1 MRSFERRGQQ
11 GEDGGNANLNGWE
24 NMNVPPNSAVV
35 GGDSLATAEKNN
47 NARQQRKII
56 AVLGNRYGGDDVSD
70 AYLKMPDVAVSE
82 EERNRVLDELASG
95 LITDTD
101 KRNLLERITRPSDL
115 ENGLRNVY
123 LGLDSKHEKR
133 ILAEMT
139 QAGFG
144 NWQNVA
150 ESDLS
155 SFLRSYPTPMDFDN
169 RANSFLDSIEGGSGL
184 QKRQE
189 YERAMRDFYQKV
201 YGKRDEYWQNIKSL
215 EEEAAIRRNG
225 GGAPQRSDSYRSFE
239 GERSAEWQPGEVGY
253 WQTSRKQAYE
263 GQVTKENISK
273 GLWADERCEDSYF
286 VRPDQQM
293 YGVFDGAGG
302 MRGGRAASRL
312 VENVVR
318 EFSDNYI
325 LESGANLAYVLNAAD
340 ERVLNDENAGVSTA
354 VLVKVVQH
362 EGRTKLAYASVG
374 DSRIYIVDKNNNVR
388 QITHDEGEGSVIW
401 NAVGASRE
409 GLVQGSSRTEQ
420 YGEVE
425 LHQGD
430 RVVLCSDGITGDY
443 DSDIMSDREL
453 GFIMSRS
460 TDALEASKNLIASAR
475 KNDDRTAIVFG
486 DFSR

>member
-1 MRSFERRGQQ
+1 MGSFERREQR
-11 GEDGGNANLNGWE
+11 GGDNNNANLNGWE
-24 NMNVPPNSAVV
+24 NMNVPPNSAVA
-35 GGDSLATAEKNN
+35 GGDNLATAEQYN

-56 AVLGNRYGGDDVSD
+56 AVLGNRYGGDEVSD
-70 AYLKMPDVAVSE
+70 AYLNTPDVAVSE

-123 LGLDSKHEKR
+123 LGLNSKHEKR

-139 QAGFG
+139 QAGFD
-144 NWQNVA
+144 NWQNVS

-169 RANSFLDSIEGGSGL
+169 RANSFLDSIEDGSGL

-189 YERAMRDFYQKV
+189 YEQAMRAFYQKV

-215 EEEAAIRRNG
+215 EDEATIRRNG
-225 GGAPQRSDSYRSFE
+225 GGTPQRSDSYQSFE

-302 MRGGRAASRL
+302 MQGGRVASQL

-325 LESGANLAYVLNAAD
+325 LESGANLAYVLNVAD
-340 ERVLNDENAGVSTA
+340 ERVSKDENAGASTA
-354 VLVKVVQH
+354 VLVKIIQH

-388 QITHDEGEGSVIW
+388 QITRDEGEGSFIW
-401 NAVGASRE
+401 NAIGAKRDD
-409 GLVQGSSRTEQ
+409 LVQGGSCAEQ

-443 DSDIMSDREL
+443 GSDLMSNREL

>member
-1 MRSFERRGQQ
+1 
-11 GEDGGNANLNGWE
+11 
-24 NMNVPPNSAVV
+24 
-35 GGDSLATAEKNN
+35 
-47 NARQQRKII
+47 
-56 AVLGNRYGGDDVSD
+56 
-70 AYLKMPDVAVSE
+70 
-82 EERNRVLDELASG
+82 
-95 LITDTD
+95 
-101 KRNLLERITRPSDL
+101 
-115 ENGLRNVY
+115 
-123 LGLDSKHEKR
+123 
-133 ILAEMT
+133 
-139 QAGFG
+139 
-144 NWQNVA
+144 
-150 ESDLS
+150 
-155 SFLRSYPTPMDFDN
+155 MDFDN

-273 GLWADERCEDSYF
+273 GLWADERCEDSYY

-401 NAVGASRE
+401 NAIGASRE